1 MHRNLDIGTLRTLVS
16 VVDLAGVTKAANKLN
31 LTQSTVSMQLKRL
44 EETLGRPLVVRDGRV
59 MRATSQGEQ
68 LVSYA
73 RKLLAMNDEIV
84 DRLTN
89 SDSAGELRFGIPH
102 DIVEP
107 HIPGLLKKFV
117 HRYPKVSVSLS
128 VDNTRMLLQ
137 EFNAGRF
144 DIILTTELETGIG
157 GTLLLERDLVWTGAI
172 DGRAWQQ
179 DPLPLAFTETCMFRK
194 PAIDALDKAGIIWTD
209 AVDTG
214 KNYDSGFIACA
225 ADLGVRADIEGFRA
239 PGMEPVIDT
248 TGRMPELPRYRM
260 NMYVADGPNREIADV
275 FSRLI
280 RTAFAE
286 HNNHADKKGKPGQDE
301 LRLVT

>member
-128 VDNTRMLLQ
+128 VDNTRMCYRNSMPAVL
-137 EFNAGRF
+137 
-144 DIILTTELETGIG
+144 IL
-157 GTLLLERDLVWTGAI
+157 
-172 DGRAWQQ
+172 
-179 DPLPLAFTETCMFRK
+179 F
-194 PAIDALDKAGIIWTD
+194 
-209 AVDTG
+209 
-214 KNYDSGFIACA
+214 
-225 ADLGVRADIEGFRA
+225 
-239 PGMEPVIDT
+239 
-248 TGRMPELPRYRM
+248 
-260 NMYVADGPNREIADV
+260 
-275 FSRLI
+275 
-280 RTAFAE
+280 
-286 HNNHADKKGKPGQDE
+286 
-301 LRLVT
+301 